1 MIKRKV
7 LVVSTLLVSLL
18 IPTPYSQA
26 APVNSKYLGCSTND
40 YNCYTAKI
48 DTVIKQSKSIDP
60 VLKSFDE
67 IAKNTNGING
77 QCNNFGRYIGKEL
90 YKKYKALVLNYH
102 NYTCGEPY
110 TYGFMESMGAES
122 KDVSNLVRN
131 KLVPYCAKD
140 KFPDMCAYGIGI
152 SQSSSKLNAGEI
164 QKNCEKYFPASA
176 QALTLPYE
184 VRAEGICLLG
194 WVSGKNSVLPSS
206 YYKTI
211 KSAMAICDGS
221 YKDGKLSCLAEATFA
236 YTYVGNPT
244 SEVRI
249 KRVYELKERCKD
261 DTSSMCY
268 RFIGKA
274 LDDYFL
280 YSLQLDLKNKTSAL
294 EASKLVSSLC
304 VKGSTYCIEGLL
316 NAHVVHRSKEDA
328 KLLCSALEVKYRK
341 ICLAKLNP

>member
-1 MIKRKV
+1 MIKRKFLV
-7 LVVSTLLVSLL
+7 LNVLLLSLLLVAPASE
-18 IPTPYSQA
+18 A
-26 APVNSKYLGCSTND
+26 APAKGTYLGCSTSD
-40 YNCYTAKI
+40 IDCYTALI
-48 DTVIKQSKSIDP
+48 DTVIKKSKSIDT
-60 VLKSFDE
+60 VLKSFDD

-90 YKKYKALVLNYH
+90 YKKYKDTVLKYH
-102 NYTCGEPY
+102 NYSCGEPY
-110 TYGFMESMGAES
+110 TYGFMESMGSTS
-122 KDVSNLVRN
+122 KDISSLVN
-131 KLVPYCAKD
+131 KKLVPYCAKD

-152 SQSSSKLNAGEI
+152 SQSSSKLKAGEI
-164 QKNCEKYFPASA
+164 QKNCEKYFPSSA

-206 YYKTI
+206 YYKSI

-249 KRVYELKERCKD
+249 KRVYELKERCKV

-280 YSLQLDLKNKTSAL
+280 YSLQLDLKNKQNGV
-294 EASKLVSSLC
+294 EASKLVSALC
-304 VKGSTYCIEGLL
+304 DKGSTYCIEGLL

-328 KLLCSALEVKYRK
+328 KLLCSVLEAKYSK
-341 ICLAKLNP
+341 ICVGKLNP